1 MPESRYALE
10 GEDLTIKTSIIE
22 EILTLTRDVLI
33 TFMAS
38 LSHAEQI
45 ILSEEAS
52 VPFLKN
58 VAVIKALLAAKA
70 GGDTRDND
78 NKEDEQ

>member
-1 MPESRYALE
+1 M
-10 GEDLTIKTSIIE
+10 E
-22 EILTLTRDVLI
+22 EVLTLTRDVLI

-38 LSHAEQI
+38 LPYAEQI
-45 ILSEEAS
+45 LLSEEAT

-58 VAVIKALLAAKA
+58 VAVIKALLAARA

-78 NKEDEQ
+78 NEEDK

>member
-1 MPESRYALE
+1 MAL
-10 GEDLTIKTSIIE
+10 
-22 EILTLTRDVLI
+22 
-33 TFMAS
+33 

-58 VAVIKALLAAKA
+58 VAVIKALLAARA

-78 NKEDEQ
+78 DEEYKQCTIVNR